1 MTSWS
6 NMNWK
11 QEVKTEKPV
20 YKLGTS
26 GKHDRD
32 IKMIAK
38 IILNEVIF
46 LLYRLWNKK

>member
-1 MTSWS
+1 M
-6 NMNWK
+6 K
-11 QEVKTEKPV
+11 QYELKTISQTEKPV

-46 LLYRLWNKK
+46 LLYRL